1 MAATNVYNKPI
12 GTVPRQVQL
21 HQVIALFM
29 STSIYLSL
37 IMLIK
42 HKEKIKGTFRIR

>member
-1 MAATNVYNKPI
+1 MGAINVYNKLI
-12 GTVPRQVQL
+12 GTVVRQVPPP
-21 HQVIALFM
+21 QVIALFM

-42 HKEKIKGTFRIR
+42 RREKIKGTFRIR